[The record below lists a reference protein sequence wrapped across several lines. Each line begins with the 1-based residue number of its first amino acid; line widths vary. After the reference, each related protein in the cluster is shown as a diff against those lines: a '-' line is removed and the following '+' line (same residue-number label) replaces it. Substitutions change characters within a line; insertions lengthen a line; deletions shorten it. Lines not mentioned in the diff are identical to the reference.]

1 LSPQREKNNF
11 YEESSKVPL
20 LMSFPGVIFP
30 SVVED
35 SVTHLDVFATVLDYI
50 GATEMDNSDGT
61 SLRPLIEVQSD
72 KINAEYDQGV
82 AIGEWDF
89 RKPLLS
95 DASTLERT
103 IDDRPSFMVRKGSY
117 KLMSKFQN
125 SLLV

>member
-1 LSPQREKNNF
+1 
-11 YEESSKVPL
+11 
-20 LMSFPGVIFP
+20 MSFPGVIFP